1 MKKKGIFA
9 ASFIGV
15 ASVWLGGHFG
25 PGFAT
30 GAFSAQYYERYGWIG
45 LVMPLLAMLI
55 TGGVMFYMVEYA
67 RSKGTTNY
75 RSFVQSAFGSDTF
88 GKVMVIFYDILFIGT
103 VIGAGGLAVAG
114 EANILGKVYGL
125 GFWTAAIPTIIV
137 AALLCLYGSK
147 LVARSSKYMMYAIV
161 VIVLLIF
168 VLSCASGKPDYSAAF
183 AAPPLEQNNTL
194 LNAIWK
200 AILYGCFQSTIAF
213 NVMSVSDLLESR
225 RHREPG
231 QDPRSHDGGD
241 HGSGQALADHH
252 LRDPHDLRRADQRR
266 RHRKRGLCPLQQ
278 ALLRHQERPAPPRH
292 HHRDPAGHRRLRR
305 LARHGEADQDRHHLH
320 RLRRHRR
327 PGHPGLHHRP
337 LQAEKGRVIP
347 RVPEPRKKPVTISSA
362 RRTIRSPGAVLFVL
376 VYITIIIS
384 SAGVC
389 EAGRPLKEQGSAFQ
403 ESALCFQ

>member
-213 NVMSVSDLLESR
+213 NVMSVSDLIVTVILMIAIAATLFGYI
-225 RHREPG
+225 PG
-231 QDPRSHDGGD
+231 NPDIVNLGKTPVPMMAVIMGLGKPWLTIIFVILMTFAVLTSAAGIANAGCVRFSKLF
-241 HGSGQALADHH
+241 SGIKNVQ
-252 LRDPHDLRRADQRR
+252 LRRAIITAILLGIAAFGAWLDME
-266 RHRKRGLCPLQQ
+266 KLTKTVTTYIGYAGIVGL
-278 ALLRHQERPAPPRH
+278 
-292 HHRDPAGHRRLRR
+292 
-305 LARHGEADQDRHHLH
+305 
-320 RLRRHRR
+320 
-327 PGHPGLHHRP
+327 
-337 LQAEKGRVIP
+337 VIP
-347 RVPEPRKKPVTISSA
+347 AFTIVRAKLKK
-362 RRTIRSPGAVLFVL
+362 G
-376 VYITIIIS
+376 
-384 SAGVC
+384 
-389 EAGRPLKEQGSAFQ
+389 E
-403 ESALCFQ
+403 

>member
-1 MKKKGIFA
+1 MDKKKGIFA
-9 ASFIGV
+9 ASYIGV

-30 GAFSAQYYERYGWIG
+30 GAFSAQYYEKYGWIG

-75 RSFVQSAFGSDTF
+75 RSFVQSAFGDGSF
-88 GKVMVIFYDILFIGT
+88 GKIMVIFYDILFIGT

-161 VIVLLIF
+161 LIVLLIF
-168 VLSCASGKPDYSAAF
+168 FLSAASGKPDFAAAF
-183 AAPPLEQNNTL
+183 KAPPIEQNNTL

-225 RHREPG
+225 EATKKAIVTGYIVTVILMIAIAATLFGYIPVNPDIINLGKTPVPMMAVIMGLGKPWLTIFFVILMTFAVLTSAAGIANAGCVRF
-231 QDPRSHDGGD
+231 DKIF
-241 HGSGQALADHH
+241 SGIKNVQ
-252 LRDPHDLRRADQRR
+252 LRRAIITAILLSIAAFGAWLDMERLTKQVTTYIGYAGIL
-266 RHRKRGLCPLQQ
+266 GL
-278 ALLRHQERPAPPRH
+278 
-292 HHRDPAGHRRLRR
+292 
-305 LARHGEADQDRHHLH
+305 
-320 RLRRHRR
+320 
-327 PGHPGLHHRP
+327 
-337 LQAEKGRVIP
+337 VIP
-347 RVPEPRKKPVTISSA
+347 AFTIV
-362 RRTIRSPGAVLFVL
+362 RSKLN
-376 VYITIIIS
+376 
-384 SAGVC
+384 
-389 EAGRPLKEQGSAFQ
+389 KDK
-403 ESALCFQ
+403 

>member
-1 MKKKGIFA
+1 MKKKSIFA

-45 LVMPLLAMLI
+45 LLMPLLAMLL
-55 TGGVMFYMVEYA
+55 TGSVMFYMVEFA

-75 RSFVQSAFGSDTF
+75 RSFVQAAFGNETF

-114 EANILGKVYGL
+114 EANILGKVYGVS
-125 GFWTAAIPTIIV
+125 FWGAAIPTILV

-168 VLSCASGKPDYSAAF
+168 VLSSASGKPDYAAAF
-183 AAPPLEQNNTL
+183 KAPPIEQNNTL

-225 RHREPG
+225 AETKKAVVLGYIVTVILMIAIAATLFGYLPSNPNIINLRETPVPMMPIIMG
-231 QDPRSHDGGD
+231 LGLPWLTIIFVILMTFAVLTSAAGIANAGCVRFSKLFSFIKNIQ
-241 HGSGQALADHH
+241 
-252 LRDPHDLRRADQRR
+252 LRRAVITAILLGIAAFGAWLDME
-266 RHRKRGLCPLQQ
+266 KLTKTVTTYIGYAGILGL
-278 ALLRHQERPAPPRH
+278 
-292 HHRDPAGHRRLRR
+292 
-305 LARHGEADQDRHHLH
+305 
-320 RLRRHRR
+320 
-327 PGHPGLHHRP
+327 
-337 LQAEKGRVIP
+337 VIP
-347 RVPEPRKKPVTISSA
+347 AFTIVRSKLKK
-362 RRTIRSPGAVLFVL
+362 GN
-376 VYITIIIS
+376 
-384 SAGVC
+384 
-389 EAGRPLKEQGSAFQ
+389 
-403 ESALCFQ
+403 